1 MSEQRDHYLV
11 FPIWLLR
18 HGCHPD
24 TVTPEQANRRLWAI
38 AWYCLQDAAGSLYG
52 HLPAQDQLFAAAR
65 TVGLLTYANWS
76 PDSVRNARDEIHKL
90 RLSTPD
96 QQTGKKLCRMRLD
109 YFLTYAQG
117 SRSHKRTAWREFAVL
132 TSVLAVCFDKRSA
145 VKATNEQ
152 LAAMAI
158 GYGSQSQARAADQ
171 SAALLASHQIRHTR
185 NALAKRKLFQHCAK
199 QRGQYFSVGK
209 TPEQLATYVAAVGV
223 LAKKK
228 RAEAAKRVQTKT
240 ADQQLADLK
249 ARFPDKK
256 TSH

>member
-1 MSEQRDHYLV
+1 MQE
-11 FPIWLLR
+11 
-18 HGCHPD
+18 
-24 TVTPEQANRRLWAI
+24 TAK
-38 AWYCLQDAAGSLYG
+38 SLYSG
-52 HLPAQDQLFAAAR
+52 VPPGERFQAAAR
-65 TVGLLTYANWS
+65 TIGLFNVEWS
-76 PDSVRNARDEIHKL
+76 PDIIRNAANEIHTL
-90 RLSTPD
+90 RNSTPD

-109 YFLTYAQG
+109 YFLTYLQG

-199 QRGQYFSVGK
+199 QRGQYFSVSK
-209 TPEQLATYVAAVGV
+209 TSEQLAIYVAAVGIQ
-223 LAKKK
+223 AKKK
-228 RAEAAKRVQTKT
+228 KAEAAQRVPTKT
-240 ADQQLADLK
+240 AEQQVAALK
-249 ARFPDKK
+249 ARFPDAKK
-256 TSH
+256 SH